1 MSVSGSRWIMQPNPK
16 IQRAV
21 LKYLKAGQSS
31 TVSEVVEEIRSNEPS
46 LNVSSDYDIR
56 LNVLS
61 MLSTGKLKSK
71 TGFKISK
78 P

>member
-1 MSVSGSRWIMQPNPK
+1 MTPDPR

-21 LKYLKAGQSS
+21 LKHLKAGQSS
-31 TVSEVVEEIRSNEPS
+31 TVAQVVEDIRENEPALS
-46 LNVSSDYDIR
+46 TSASDYDIR

-61 MLSTGKLKSK
+61 MLSTGKLRSNSS
-71 TGFKISK
+71 FKISK